1 MSLDFGPVGE
11 ADVTANLMEAVPC
24 SLALHDPAELPE
36 DTAALPFLH
45 IKVPHHPAESA
56 ILSQVGILLPCVS
69 NGEGKQPALHKAV
82 HCLERGK
89 AGMTLCAAI
98 MPSATA
104 KPYENFPAK
113 CPYGGPHSCKVSIYR
128 KVLCQSAWVFMAYGC
143 VQAVEFA
150 QSRQY
155 HAFTN
160 NCIQNTDFFIRAL
173 TGGAV
178 RNAPLVH
185 DALCG
190 HVPAQDNPMLVM
202 FMLMTGFSWCAFFS
216 YPAAFKVTALHLINL
231 EYSIAHGP
239 SAVMMFRTT

>member
-1 MSLDFGPVGE
+1 M
-11 ADVTANLMEAVPC
+11 TANLMEAVPC

-45 IKVPHHPAESA
+45 IKMPHHPAESA
-56 ILSQVGILLPCVS
+56 ILSQVGILLPCVLD
-69 NGEGKQPALHKAV
+69 GEGKQPALHKAV
-82 HCLERGK
+82 HCLECGK

-104 KPYENFPAK
+104 RQSCPVLLQSPRKKIPAK

-202 FMLMTGFSWCAFFS
+202 FMLMTGFSCCAFVS
-216 YPAAFKVTALHLINL
+216 HPAAFKVTALHLLTSDKLIG
-231 EYSIAHGP
+231 HGP
-239 SAVMMFRTT
+239 

>member
-1 MSLDFGPVGE
+1 
-11 ADVTANLMEAVPC
+11 MEAVPC

-56 ILSQVGILLPCVS
+56 ILSQ
-69 NGEGKQPALHKAV
+69 
-82 HCLERGK
+82 
-89 AGMTLCAAI
+89 
-98 MPSATA
+98 
-104 KPYENFPAK
+104 
-113 CPYGGPHSCKVSIYR
+113 
-128 KVLCQSAWVFMAYGC
+128 
-143 VQAVEFA
+143 AVEFA

-155 HAFTN
+155 HALTN

-202 FMLMTGFSWCAFFS
+202 FMLMTGFSWFYVCDGSQVA
-216 YPAAFKVTALHLINL
+216 AAFLREHAKPAM
-231 EYSIAHGP
+231 P
-239 SAVMMFRTT
+239 K